1 MGELDK
7 DRVAILNDYLL
18 QITKEIL
25 DICDEVMVCSLQC
38 VYPGVSYNILVDSL
52 GSVSYF

>member
-25 DICDEVMVCSLQC
+25 DICDEVMVCSAFYMYRCIDNYANL
-38 VYPGVSYNILVDSL
+38 GSL
-52 GSVSYF
+52 GSLSYF